1 MCFSSF
7 SAAKAA
13 FFSLQHKKHQ
23 KARNFSGGG
32 RLPEKKAGIGR
43 SLHLVFPE
51 GLWYNKKDP
60 KRIRF
65 FCFCEVRIWTLA
77 IAAEVRTRFSYQNR
91 ILPALCRL
99 YSDFYC
105 AGFPRQ
111 FFRMRTIVLF
121 QKRPFTGTAQVR
133 ENRPF
138 VSGRPLSAAK
148 PFWKQRQWVFCAH
161 FSAAL
166 LRAAISIQAKEET
179 SNGRR
184 DYGPHGAPRLQK

>member
-7 SAAKAA
+7 STAKAA
-13 FFSLQHKKHQ
+13 GFFITAQ
-23 KARNFSGGG
+23 KAPKGKEFFRRRAPAGKESRNRTLSPPCLSG
-32 RLPEKKAGIGR
+32 RFVIKLKKI
-43 SLHLVFPE
+43 P
-51 GLWYNKKDP
+51 KKY
-60 KRIRF
+60 F
-65 FCFCEVRIWTLA
+65 FFCEVRIWTLA

-91 ILPALCRL
+91 ILPALCRRL

-105 AGFPRQ
+105 AGIPRQ

-166 LRAAISIQAKEET
+166 LRAAILIQAKEET